1 VKRTVFR
8 ITRRELAGVALAPV
22 ATRLASASAPRPSKG
37 IGPGAAHFPN
47 VPLRTHEDREVRF
60 YDDLMKGKTVLL
72 TFMYATCEGIC
83 PATVLNL
90 RKVQQRFGD
99 RMGRDVFMYSIT
111 IKPEVDT
118 PAVLKSYAEMHG
130 AGPGWLFLTG
140 NSGDIDLVRRT
151 LGFVD
156 RDPAAARDASS
167 HIGMVLYGRE
177 PLDRWASCPALGDP
191 DQIYKSVLWLEG
203 AMPGVPGTS
212 SSTSGGPKEAR

>member
-1 VKRTVFR
+1 MFR
-8 ITRRELAGVALAPV
+8 ITRRELAGVALAPIASRMGNGSV
-22 ATRLASASAPRPSKG
+22 AAQLKG
-37 IGPGAAHFPN
+37 AGPGAKRFPK
-47 VPLRTHEDREVRF
+47 VQLRTHDNREVRF
-60 YDDLMKGKTVLL
+60 YDDLIKGKTVLL

-99 RMGRDVFMYSIT
+99 RVGRDVFMYSIT
-111 IKPEVDT
+111 IKPELDT

-156 RDPAAARDASS
+156 RDPVAARDASS
-167 HIGMVLYGRE
+167 HIGMILYGHE
-177 PLDRWASCPALGDP
+177 PFDRWASCPALGDP

-203 AMPGVPGTS
+203 AMPGVATKPSLESNRPGD
-212 SSTSGGPKEAR
+212 AR

>member
-1 VKRTVFR
+1 M
-8 ITRRELAGVALAPV
+8 TRRELAGVALAPV
-22 ATRLASASAPRPSKG
+22 ATALTSAPAVRAGKG
-37 IGPGAAHFPN
+37 TGPGAAHFPN
-47 VPLRTHEDREVRF
+47 VLLRTHEDRPVRL

-90 RKVQQRFGD
+90 RKVQQRFGE
-99 RMGRDVFMYSIT
+99 RMGREVFMYSIT

-118 PAVLKSYAEMHG
+118 PAVLKSYADMHG

-156 RDPAAARDASS
+156 RDPVAARDASS

-203 AMPGVPGTS
+203 AMPGVSES
-212 SSTSGGPKEAR
+212 SSVQGGEPWEAR

>member
-1 VKRTVFR
+1 VFR

-22 ATRLASASAPRPSKG
+22 ATGLASASAPRPNKAS
-37 IGPGAAHFPN
+37 GPGAAHFPN
-47 VPLRTHEDREVRF
+47 VTLRTHENREVRF
-60 YDDLMKGKTVLL
+60 YDDLMKGNTVLL

-111 IKPEVDT
+111 IKPDVDT

-177 PLDRWASCPALGDP
+177 PLDRWASCPALGNP

-203 AMPGVPGTS
+203 AMPGVPATS
-212 SSTSGGPKEAR
+212 STPAGGAKEAR

>member
-1 VKRTVFR
+1 MFR
-8 ITRRELAGVALAPV
+8 ITRRELAGVALAPL

-37 IGPGAAHFPN
+37 SRPGAAHFPN
-47 VPLRTHEDREVRF
+47 VPLRTHDDREVRL

-177 PLDRWASCPALGDP
+177 PLNRWASCPALGNP

-203 AMPGVPGTS
+203 AMPGMPAA
-212 SSTSGGPKEAR
+212 SSTPAGSAKEER

>member
-1 VKRTVFR
+1 VFR
-8 ITRRELAGVALAPV
+8 ITRRELAGAALAPV
-22 ATRLASASAPRPSKG
+22 VTTLASASAGRPSTG
-37 IGPGAAHFPN
+37 RGPGAAHFPN
-47 VPLRTHEDREVRF
+47 VLLRTHEDRPVRL
-60 YDDLMKGKTVLL
+60 YDDLMKAKTVLL

-118 PAVLKSYAEMHG
+118 PAVLRSYAEMHG

-140 NSGDIDLVRRT
+140 NSGDIDLVRRR

-156 RDPAAARDASS
+156 RDPVAARDASS
-167 HIGMVLYGRE
+167 HIGMILYGHE

-203 AMPGVPGTS
+203 AMPGVSATSAERGSGPG
-212 SSTSGGPKEAR
+212 EAR